1 MCSDNPDLPKE
12 ANKAKCIAAACCVV
26 CAPAATKPPPPRAA
40 PHTAATQQPHKGTRG
55 GGRARGRASGRAQG
69 PCTLQALATH
79 RSVLLPPACAGRS
92 CFSLINF
99 LIPLCTGVCSLGSWG
114 YSHASARVSW
124 SAAAPPSTRM
134 LGLANSRRCV
144 RSGLA
149 PNPHRPKQTHRTP
162 AAPLPTPYLTPIT
175 LTLTLTYSP
184 NKAKFT

>member
-1 MCSDNPDLPKE
+1 MCSDSPDLPKE

-40 PHTAATQQPHKGTRG
+40 PHTAATQGHTRR
-55 GGRARGRASGRAQG
+55 RARPGAGVRACPGA
-69 PCTLQALATH
+69 TLALATH
-79 RSVLLPPACAGRS
+79 APFCCLPRAPAGPAS
-92 CFSLINF
+92 PSSTSSFPS
-99 LIPLCTGVCSLGSWG
+99 GVCSLGSWG

-149 PNPHRPKQTHRTP
+149 PNPHRPKQTHIE
-162 AAPLPTPYLTPIT
+162 AAPHPTLPHPYNP
-175 LTLTLTYSP
+175 YPYP
-184 NKAKFT
+184 NL